1 MSIRSMMIVLAAGT
15 VGLATAT
22 AEPMEKT
29 TNTGGGFVC
38 TNGVGV
44 GCIGGI
50 ALLPITV
57 NVKDV
62 RVLTDNELEVLS
74 DNLNGLSLLYG
85 GILNHNTILNNVEVD
100 VLEYFLNDF
109 DIDVSDNDV
118 NVCTAVLGIQLC
130 K

>member
-1 MSIRSMMIVLAAGT
+1 MLMLAVGT
-15 VGLATAT
+15 AGLATAG

-44 GCIGGI
+44 GCIGSI

-57 NVKDV
+57 NIDDV
-62 RVLTDNELEVLS
+62 RVLTDNELEILS

-85 GILNHNTILNNVEVD
+85 GILNHNTILNNLEVD

-109 DIDVSDNDV
+109 DIDVTKNDI

-130 K
+130 R

>member
-1 MSIRSMMIVLAAGT
+1 MIVLAAGT